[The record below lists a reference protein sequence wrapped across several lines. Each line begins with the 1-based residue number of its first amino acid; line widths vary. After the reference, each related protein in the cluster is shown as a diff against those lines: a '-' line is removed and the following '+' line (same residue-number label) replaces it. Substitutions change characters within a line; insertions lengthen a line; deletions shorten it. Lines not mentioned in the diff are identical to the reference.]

1 MSSRQ
6 TPFIIII
13 GKNDNGADAMMV
25 LSGGDHDDDDGE
37 VRAADTGAS
46 LI

>member
-6 TPFIIII
+6 TPFIII

-25 LSGGDHDDDDGE
+25 LSGGDHDDDDDE